1 MPSTIT
7 LDLPPGKSLDAIAR
21 ALKTGSGPDPDG
33 RSVGGSLSDHAL
45 RLRASGPA
53 ILGGL
58 PAFGPRRTFVG
69 DIHGL
74 GDTSVVIGS
83 MRRSR
88 ISVFLVIVVGLFALT
103 MLDGSLGPGGG
114 GSIEVAAVA
123 FGWVVLVAL
132 TTNELLER
140 SIAAADQRS
149 IEYFL
154 RTAIS
159 RASPSSGDP
168 EPAS

>member
-7 LDLPPGKSLDAIAR
+7 LDLPPGMSLGAIAR
-21 ALKTGSGPDPDG
+21 ALETRSGPDPEG
-33 RSVGGSLSDHAL
+33 RAVDGSLSDHAL
-45 RLRASGPA
+45 RLRPSGPA

-58 PAFGPRRTFVG
+58 PALGPRRTFVA

-88 ISVFLVIVVGLFALT
+88 ISVFLRIVVGLFALAIV
-103 MLDGSLGPGGG
+103 DGSLGPRGG
-114 GSIEVAAVA
+114 GSVEVAAVA
-123 FGWVVLVAL
+123 FGWLVLAAL
-132 TTNELLER
+132 AVNELLER

-149 IEYFL
+149 IEFFL

-159 RASPSSGDP
+159 RASPSAG
-168 EPAS
+168 EPGPVS